1 MAVFF
6 VDQFKL
12 LNNLKNLGFYPD
24 VVFDVGVAKGT
35 PWLYDAFNES
45 YFYLFEPVDTFN
57 NDISNILHYIN
68 GEHVKLG
75 LSSAAGKASLFIPEK
90 ADQHQIS
97 TLHYS
102 ISSTSK
108 SNQIHEIETTTLDE
122 FCSHIDMPQPCLLK
136 TDVQGHDLN
145 VLQGAVET
153 LKKIDVVISEI
164 PLYGPWGGGN
174 EFHDYIRFMHGQG
187 FIVYDFVEPLRRPID
202 NRLHSID
209 VCFVNTKS
217 PLGRK
222 SLYTEG
228 GQDVSESRIHYDR
241 LKSTRTNRVSKNA

>member
-1 MAVFF
+1 MAIFF
-6 VDQFKL
+6 IDQAKL
-12 LNNLKNLGFYPD
+12 LSNLKNLGFYPA

-35 PWLYDAFNES
+35 PWLYDAFKNS
-45 YFYLFEPVDTFN
+45 YFYLFEPVETFN
-57 NDISNILHYIN
+57 DDITSLLRDIN
-68 GEHVKLG
+68 GEHVKIG

-90 ADQHQIS
+90 EDQHQIS

-102 ISSTSK
+102 FSSSTK
-108 SNQIHEIETTTLDE
+108 DNHIHQIETTTLDK
-122 FCSHIDMPQPCLLK
+122 FCSQIDIPKPCLLK
-136 TDVQGHDLN
+136 TDVQGHDLD

-174 EFHDYIRFMHGQG
+174 EFHDYIGFMHDQG

-209 VCFVNTKS
+209 VCFVNMIS

-222 SLYTEG
+222 GLYTEG
-228 GQDVSESRIHYDR
+228 GRDVGESRIYYDH
-241 LKSTRTNRVSKNA
+241 LISSNTNRGRKNA